1 MAGIDSINVD
11 FVCVCVLIGFFFG
24 WSKEKWFKTNSSL
37 EFRTGLFG
45 LQAVL
50 QKKNGGSTALGFVFP
65 NKLGKIPIFTNI
77 FQMGWNHQLDWN
89 DLFSHVV
96 ILVLFAFPMAYQ
108 VAYNNLALSLNRGE
122 KVSRMPQ

>member
-1 MAGIDSINVD
+1 MIQNKFKLGISDRIV
-11 FVCVCVLIGFFFG
+11 
-24 WSKEKWFKTNSSL
+24 
-37 EFRTGLFG
+37 RTPSCF
-45 LQAVL
+45 A
-50 QKKNGGSTALGFVFP
+50 KKNGGSTALGFVFP

-96 ILVLFAFPMAYQ
+96 IIVLFAFPMAYQ